1 MNVNIQSQGIAGGH
15 NSGSCGGYAN
25 YLEHENKEKVEA
37 GMEDQQIPFFNPF
50 AEPVGREEVVKSV
63 DMNTGQLHRD
73 DAKFY
78 SVILS
83 FSDEEVKALGNSR
96 DEVLAN
102 VHNVVESTMD
112 LYAENFHCEGVES
125 HADLKYYYTIHEY
138 RDGFTPGLHVH
149 IIVSRK
155 DATNTFK
162 LSPRTNHRRGS
173 SGVIKRGFDRD
184 TFYRSCERVF
194 DKATGFDR
202 SLDKSYDYF
211 NTMKHGSIEQRELMI
226 REVCK
231 DSVQEIS
238 DAIIRRVESMVNEA
252 HAPEMQRN
260 HELQAKAESA
270 EKKNMNGFW
279 NTYHSY
285 YRPLLDSVK
294 ESCSSAFTMYAAAKD
309 SYGIC
314 SEKISAGY
322 DRLNA
327 VHSEIKR
334 LQSEM
339 KNAITSKAC
348 IGLFSLLIA
357 AANPAPAIVLA
368 LVGSI
373 VADAQKRS
381 SISQLRDL
389 RAQARRIS
397 ADIERLKVKQE
408 GLKAAKADTLK
419 SYIAVKDEREN
430 LKSEIGALRELLEKG
445 PAVSRET
452 LRELGKLIREGGF
465 MDKVAAAQQRNPGD
479 VGVSLYEI
487 FHNSDDRISL
497 DLNLLTRNMSCDP
510 VYHANGGVAD
520 FLVTLKGEQ
529 IYASDLFKAERLV
542 HLLDKW
548 ESMTGQTPAYKIKA
562 EQDATEKAQKSQ
574 QHREPERKSQ
584 QREAPQEKKSFK
596 MKR

>member
-50 AEPVGREEVVKSV
+50 AEPVGKEEVVRSV

-83 FSDEEVKALGNSR
+83 FSEEEVKALGNSR
-96 DEVLAN
+96 EEILAN
-102 VHNVVESTMD
+102 VHDVVENTMD
-112 LYAENFHCEGVES
+112 LYAENFHCDGVAS

-138 RDGFTPGLHVH
+138 RGGFTPGLHVH

-184 TFYRSCERVF
+184 AFYRSCERVF

-202 SLDKSYDYF
+202 SPDKSYDYF
-211 NTMKHGSIEQRELMI
+211 NTMKHGSLEQRESML
-226 REVCK
+226 REVFK
-231 DSVQEIS
+231 DAVQEVS
-238 DAIIRRVESMVNEA
+238 DAIINRVESLANEA
-252 HAPEMQRN
+252 HAPEMQ
-260 HELQAKAESA
+260 LQTQTRAS
-270 EKKNMNGFW
+270 EKMNMNSFW

-285 YRPLLDSVK
+285 YSPLLESVK
-294 ESCSSAFTMYAAAKD
+294 ESCSSAFAMYTSAKD
-309 SYGIC
+309 NYGIC
-314 SEKISAGY
+314 SDKISAGY
-322 DRLNA
+322 DRLDA
-327 VHSEIKR
+327 VHSEISR
-334 LQSEM
+334 LQSEI
-339 KNAITSKAC
+339 KNAKSSKTC

-368 LVGSI
+368 LVGGI
-373 VADAQKRS
+373 LADAKKRS
-381 SISQLRDL
+381 SISQLSDL
-389 RAQARRIS
+389 RAQAKRIS
-397 ADIERLKVKQE
+397 MDIDRLKVKQE
-408 GLKAAKADTLK
+408 GLKTAKADTLK
-419 SYIAVKDEREN
+419 SYITVKDEREK
-430 LKSEIGALRELLEKG
+430 LRAEINTLRELLEKG
-445 PAVSRET
+445 PAVSKET

-465 MDKVAAAQQRNPGD
+465 MDKVAAAQQRGPGD

-487 FHNSDDRISL
+487 FHSSEDRITL
-497 DLNLLTRNMSCDP
+497 DLNLLTRNLSCDP
-510 VYHANGGVAD
+510 VYHVNGGVAD
-520 FLVTLKGEQ
+520 FRINHKGELL
-529 IYASDLFKAERLV
+529 YASDLFKAERLV

-562 EQDATEKAQKSQ
+562 ELGAAENIHQSQ
-574 QHREPERKSQ
+574 QQREPQRKSQ
-584 QREAPQEKKSFK
+584 QREAPQEKRSFK
-596 MKR
+596 MKM

>member
-102 VHNVVESTMD
+102 VHNVVENTMD

-173 SGVIKRGFDRD
+173 SGVIKCGFDRD

-211 NTMKHGSIEQRELMI
+211 NTMKHGSI
-226 REVCK
+226 V
-231 DSVQEIS
+231 
-238 DAIIRRVESMVNEA
+238 
-252 HAPEMQRN
+252 
-260 HELQAKAESA
+260 AE
-270 EKKNMNGFW
+270 
-279 NTYHSY
+279 
-285 YRPLLDSVK
+285 
-294 ESCSSAFTMYAAAKD
+294 
-309 SYGIC
+309 
-314 SEKISAGY
+314 
-322 DRLNA
+322 
-327 VHSEIKR
+327 
-334 LQSEM
+334 
-339 KNAITSKAC
+339 
-348 IGLFSLLIA
+348 
-357 AANPAPAIVLA
+357 
-368 LVGSI
+368 
-373 VADAQKRS
+373 AQKRS
-381 SISQLRDL
+381 SVSQLRNL
-389 RAQARRIS
+389 IEQAKRIS

-408 GLKAAKADTLK
+408 GLKMAKDDTLK
-419 SYIAVKDEREN
+419 SYIAVKDERETQ
-430 LKSEIGALRELLEKG
+430 GRDHY
-445 PAVSRET
+445 P
-452 LRELGKLIREGGF
+452 
-465 MDKVAAAQQRNPGD
+465 
-479 VGVSLYEI
+479 
-487 FHNSDDRISL
+487 
-497 DLNLLTRNMSCDP
+497 
-510 VYHANGGVAD
+510 
-520 FLVTLKGEQ
+520 
-529 IYASDLFKAERLV
+529 
-542 HLLDKW
+542 
-548 ESMTGQTPAYKIKA
+548 
-562 EQDATEKAQKSQ
+562 
-574 QHREPERKSQ
+574 
-584 QREAPQEKKSFK
+584 
-596 MKR
+596 

>member
-50 AEPVGREEVVKSV
+50 AEPVGKEEVVRSV

-96 DEVLAN
+96 EEILAN
-102 VHNVVESTMD
+102 VHDVVENTMD
-112 LYAENFHCEGVES
+112 LYAENFHCDGVAS

-138 RDGFTPGLHVH
+138 RGGFAPGLHVH

-184 TFYRSCERVF
+184 AFYRSCERVF

-202 SLDKSYDYF
+202 SPDKSYDYF
-211 NTMKHGSIEQRELMI
+211 NTMKHGSLEQRESML
-226 REVCK
+226 REVFK
-231 DSVQEIS
+231 DAVQEIS
-238 DAIIRRVESMVNEA
+238 DVIIHRVESLANEA
-252 HAPEMQRN
+252 HTPDTQ
-260 HELQAKAESA
+260 LQTQTGAS
-270 EKKNMNGFW
+270 EKRNMNSFW

-285 YRPLLDSVK
+285 YGPLLESVK
-294 ESCSSAFTMYAAAKD
+294 ESCSSAFAMYTSAKD

-314 SEKISAGY
+314 SDKISAGY

-327 VHSEIKR
+327 VHSEINR
-334 LQSEM
+334 LQLEI
-339 KNAITSKAC
+339 KNAKSSKTC

-368 LVGSI
+368 LLGGVL
-373 VADAQKRS
+373 ADAKKRS
-381 SISQLRDL
+381 SISQLSDL
-389 RAQARRIS
+389 RAQAKRIS
-397 ADIERLKVKQE
+397 ADIDRLKVKQE
-408 GLKAAKADTLK
+408 GLKTAKADTLK
-419 SYIAVKDEREN
+419 SYITVKDEREK
-430 LKSEIGALRELLEKG
+430 LKSEVNTLRELLEKG
-445 PAVSRET
+445 PAVSKET
-452 LRELGKLIREGGF
+452 LKELGKLIREDGF

-487 FHNSDDRISL
+487 FHSSEDRIAL
-497 DLNLLTRNMSCDP
+497 DLNLLTRNLSCDP

-520 FLVTLKGEQ
+520 FRINHKGEQ
-529 IYASDLFKAERLV
+529 LYASDLFKAERLV

-548 ESMTGQTPAYKIKA
+548 ESMTGQTPAYKIMA
-562 EQDATEKAQKSQ
+562 EQDAVEKAHQSQ
-574 QHREPERKSQ
+574 QQREPQRKSQ
-584 QREAPQEKKSFK
+584 QREAPQEKRSFK
-596 MKR
+596 MKM